1 MAVSVASVN
10 EGCVRVGSVPYR
22 HVQHAPAMYLISAL
36 GVVGLVVGAVV
47 RDDLGG
53 GFWWFQAAMLL
64 VAATGLVAARL
75 TVVVDARAVTALFG
89 WGWPRRSID
98 RAEIESA
105 VHVRNSWWHGWGI
118 RKVSRGWMYNNAGRD
133 AIELSLRSGTVF
145 RIGTDQPAE
154 LLAAITR

>member
-1 MAVSVASVN
+1 
-10 EGCVRVGSVPYR
+10 
-22 HVQHAPAMYLISAL
+22 MYLISAL
-36 GVVGLVVGAVV
+36 GVVGLAVGVAL
-47 RDDLGG
+47 RDGLGG
-53 GFWWFQAAMLL
+53 GFWVFQSAMLL

-75 TVVVDARAVTALFG
+75 TVVVDAGAVTASFG
-89 WGWPRRSID
+89 WGWPSRTIE

-133 AIELSLRSGTVF
+133 AVELSLGPGGVF

-154 LLAAITR
+154 LLAAITS